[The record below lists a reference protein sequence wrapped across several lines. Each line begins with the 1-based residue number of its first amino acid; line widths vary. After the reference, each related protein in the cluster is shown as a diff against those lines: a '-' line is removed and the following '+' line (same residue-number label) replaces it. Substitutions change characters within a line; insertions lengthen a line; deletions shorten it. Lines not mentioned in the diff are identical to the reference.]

1 MLPPDLFR
9 QLAEALRALLRLL
22 QQQPRYD
29 PRLLQLA
36 ARALGE
42 GRIPDPCK
50 KLRDERDRRQ
60 DALDPRKMARVYAC
74 SAYRH
79 AVVGPLPHRVSR
91 QAFLVPGGVVVYM
104 TLEDTFGAESICE
117 YFDLLTPE
125 RALELLQLGSA
136 QKAHIFAEPVTGEVA
151 LRECAV

>member
-1 MLPPDLFR
+1 MY
-9 QLAEALRALLRLL
+9 L
-22 QQQPRYD
+22 QQSQRRQHD
-29 PRLLQLA
+29 ARLLQLA

-42 GRIPDPCK
+42 GRIPDPCRK
-50 KLRDERDRRQ
+50 MRDWRGSRR

-91 QAFLVPGGVVVYM
+91 RAFLVPGGVVVYM
-104 TLEDTFGAESICE
+104 TLEDAFGADSICE

-136 QKAHIFAEPVTGEVA
+136 QRALIFEEPVSGETA